1 MGQLGF
7 SQPSALFRT
16 GAVDEEVWSTCA
28 GVPSS

>member
-1 MGQLGF
+1 MGQL
-7 SQPSALFRT
+7 SSPSRPMLFGT